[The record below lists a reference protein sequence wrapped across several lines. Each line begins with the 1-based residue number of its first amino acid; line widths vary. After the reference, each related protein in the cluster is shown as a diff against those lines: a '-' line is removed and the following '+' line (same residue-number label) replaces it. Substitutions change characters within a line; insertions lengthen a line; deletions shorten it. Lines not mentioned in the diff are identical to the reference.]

1 VRLDWLVQLAL
12 PAHEGAVVPVVQ
24 PVPVGHEGL
33 LGKREPRGPGVRLD
47 RKDQPEPRVPQAP
60 GAWKVL
66 PGRQELK
73 GQLDQLEALDPL
85 AQRGFVGQRAQQ
97 DPRARL
103 VHRVGLVP
111 PGRQDRGVPRG
122 PQDPAAPPGRLAR
135 QVCRDQSDQLGLQ
148 ALRVQLALRVPLVSQ
163 AQLARL
169 VQLALRVQLV
179 QLALRVQRLRRKLT

>member
-1 VRLDWLVQLAL
+1 MRLDWLVQLAL

-85 AQRGFVGQRAQQ
+85 AQRGCVGQRAQQ

-103 VHRVGLVP
+103 VHRVGLV
-111 PGRQDRGVPRG
+111 
-122 PQDPAAPPGRLAR
+122 PPGRLAR